1 MTDIMEHWRNNR
13 FVIADNDLIDFEDGN
28 IIILTDVT
36 YWNEH
41 YEELRLWCKLYGAE
55 IRGMTVTCND
65 QTVTAFALR
74 WS

>member
-1 MTDIMEHWRNNR
+1 MTDIMENWRNNR
-13 FVIADNDLIDFEDGN
+13 FVVADRDIIDVDDGN

-41 YEELRLWCKLYGAE
+41 YEELRAWCEEYSALV
-55 IRGMTVTCND
+55 RGMTVSCDD